1 MKEIKVKREDFDNIY
16 FASDFHLNHKAD
28 FIWTP
33 RGFTTAQEHDAWII
47 SECAKLTENDLLVFL
62 GDTALNSSYEE
73 TKKFMLGIKAKKFWI
88 WGNHYSWDYPLYR
101 YHLENLIY
109 EVASYEIYPLSL
121 VRDEDGIDPMP
132 GYKPEADLVFF
143 GQELN
148 LKINNSKF
156 YCRHIAPLLWDRM
169 RHGVMALCGH
179 SHGNC
184 KQINTDNP
192 VGKILDVGV
201 DNAKKYNGTAFF
213 KYEEV
218 LEIMAKKSISELDHH

>member
-1 MKEIKVKREDFDNIY
+1 MREVKLKKEDFDNIY
-16 FASDFHLNHKAD
+16 FASDFHYNHQAD

-33 RGFTTAQEHDAWII
+33 RGFSTAQEHDAWLDT
-47 SECAKLTENDLLVFL
+47 ECAKLTEKDLLIFL

-73 TKKFMLGIKAKKFWI
+73 TERFMLGIKAKKFWI
-88 WGNHYSWDYPLYR
+88 WGNHYSWDYPLYQKALG
-101 YHLENLIY
+101 YYGKEW
-109 EVASYEIYPLSL
+109 EIYPLSL
-121 VRDEDGIDPMP
+121 CEDDLGVSGIS
-132 GYKPEADLVFF
+132 GYCPESRLVFF

-148 LKINNSKF
+148 LKINHSKF
-156 YCRHIAPLLWDRM
+156 YCRHIAPLLWDKM

-184 KQINTDNP
+184 SLINLDNKT
-192 VGKILDVGV
+192 GKILDVGV

-218 LEIMAKKSISELDHH
+218 LEIMSYKRISELDHH